1 MSPGLTYGITFGWL
15 AALVLIALLVRHF
28 SAQQQVQRRLFQ
40 ADAGDA
46 TRVAAVRIT
55 PGFLTRWLA
64 LAGFRRAWAVA
75 AFIAATLVAVGIG
88 ATSGYFAWVS
98 GLLATADRA
107 IAEIPGGFSNLVH
120 PVVVIAPYLA
130 TLVVAFIPMVFVRRV
145 RRLRVVQVERDLPV
159 TLELL
164 ATLAEAGLGFDAA
177 LDRILGSNPSDRA
190 LVQEFRTFQAE
201 VLAGRPRVECL
212 RRISRRLDVT
222 SVTILVSALV
232 QAEQIGS
239 GIADVLRSQA
249 EDLRQRRRE
258 KALEFS
264 MALPVKLLFPL
275 VICFLPGIILFTLG
289 PAFYDLFRLADS
301 FSFRRS
307 M

>member
-1 MSPGLTYGITFGWL
+1 M
-15 AALVLIALLVRHF
+15 VLIVLLVQHF
-28 SAQQQVQRRLFQ
+28 SARQRVQRRLFQ
-40 ADAGDA
+40 SDS
-46 TRVAAVRIT
+46 AVPVGPI
-55 PGFLTRWLA
+55 PANSGFFARWLA
-64 LAGFRRAWAVA
+64 LAGYRRPGAVA
-75 AFIAATLVAVGIG
+75 GFVGATLVAIGVGG
-88 ATSGYFAWVS
+88 TLGYFAWVW
-98 GLLATADRA
+98 GLLAAADLA
-107 IAEIPGGFSNLVH
+107 IAEIPGGIANLMH
-120 PVVVIAPYLA
+120 PVVYIAPYLA
-130 TLVVAFIPMVFVRRV
+130 TLFVAFIPLAFVRRT
-145 RRLRVVQVERDLPV
+145 RRLRVAQVERDLPI

-177 LDRILGSNPSDRA
+177 LDRILGSNPADRA
-190 LVQEFRTFQAE
+190 LVEEFRTFQSE

-212 RRISRRLDVT
+212 RRIARRLDVT

-239 GIADVLRSQA
+239 GIAEVLRSQA

-258 KALEFS
+258 RAMEFS

-289 PAFYDLFRLADS
+289 PAFYDLFRLADT

>member
-1 MSPGLTYGITFGWL
+1 VLTYGLTLAWL
-15 AALVLIALLVRHF
+15 VALVLIALLVRHF
-28 SAQQQVQRRLFQ
+28 AARQQVQRRLFQ
-40 ADAGDA
+40 SDSGDA
-46 TRVAAVRIT
+46 PPMAAVRAT
-55 PGFLTRWLA
+55 PGFLTKWLA
-64 LAGFRRAWAVA
+64 FAGFRRAGAVA
-75 AFIAATLVAVGIG
+75 GFVAATLVAIGIG
-88 ATSGYFAWVS
+88 GTLGYFAWAS

-107 IAEIPGGFSNLVH
+107 IAEIPGGFENLAH
-120 PVVVIAPYLA
+120 PVVLIAPYLA
-130 TLVVAFIPMVFVRRV
+130 MLFVAFIPMVFVRRV
-145 RRLRVVQVERDLPV
+145 RRLRVLQVERDLPV

-177 LDRILGSNPSDRA
+177 LDRILGSNPPDRA
-190 LVQEFRTFQAE
+190 FVREFRTFQAE

-212 RRISRRLDVT
+212 RRIARRLDVT

-289 PAFYDLFRLADS
+289 PAFYDLFRLADQ
-301 FSFRRS
+301 FSIRRS
-307 M
+307 L

>member
-1 MSPGLTYGITFGWL
+1 VLTYGLPLAWL
-15 AALVLIALLVRHF
+15 VALALIGLLVRHL
-28 SAQQQVQRRLFQ
+28 AARQEVQRRLFQ
-40 ADAGDA
+40 SEAGDA
-46 TRVAAVRIT
+46 TPLVVPRAN
-55 PGFLTRWLA
+55 PGFLARWLA
-64 LAGFRRAWAVA
+64 LAGFRRVGAVA
-75 AFIAATLVAVGIG
+75 AFVAATLVAIGIG
-88 ATSGYFAWVS
+88 GTIGYFAWAS

-107 IAEIPGGFSNLVH
+107 IAQIPGGFANLVH
-120 PVVVIAPYLA
+120 PVVLIAPYVA
-130 TLVVAFIPMVFVRRV
+130 TLVVAFIPMVLVRRV
-145 RRLRVVQVERDLPV
+145 RRLRVIQIERDLPV

-164 ATLAEAGLGFDAA
+164 ATLAEAGLGFDSA

-190 LVQEFRTFQAE
+190 LFQEFRTFQAE

-212 RRISRRLDVT
+212 RRIARRLDVT

-239 GIADVLRSQA
+239 GIADVLRSQV

-289 PAFYDLFRLADS
+289 PAFYDLFRLADQ
-301 FSFRRS
+301 FSIRRS
-307 M
+307 L